1 MIKDKKATN
10 GKRGGGI
17 KRYIMCKRKK
27 KKRERVWE
35 H

>member
-1 MIKDKKATN
+1 MIKDKKQQMKK
-10 GKRGGGI
+10 GRGGI